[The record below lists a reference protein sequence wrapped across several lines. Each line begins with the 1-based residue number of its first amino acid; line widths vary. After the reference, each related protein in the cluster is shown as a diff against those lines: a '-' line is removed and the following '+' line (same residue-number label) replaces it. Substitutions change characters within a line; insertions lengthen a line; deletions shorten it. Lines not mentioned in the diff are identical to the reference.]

1 MKKKL
6 LLFWALALGLI
17 GPALAQRNL
26 TGRVTA
32 AEDGAPLPG
41 VSILLK
47 GTTTG
52 TVTDVNGDFRL
63 RLPTNEGG
71 TLVFSY
77 VGYVTQ
83 ELALGAQTVINLS
96 LATDTKTLREVVV
109 TSLGIER
116 EKEALGYAV
125 QSVKGEDLTLAR
137 EVNIINSLQGR
148 VPGMQLSQAATGA
161 GGSTRIVLRGA
172 NSLAGTD
179 NNALIV
185 IDGVPMDNTNN
196 RTPGRF
202 GGIDYGTG
210 ASLIN
215 PDDVERIDVLTGP
228 NAAALYGERAA
239 AGVIMITTKK
249 GTQKQGIGVQYN
261 ANATFET
268 PLILPDF
275 QNEYGQ
281 GVGGQLPTST
291 DGTLNIPRNI
301 ESSWGPRMTGQ
312 SVRDWTGQVRPYEAQ
327 PDNIRD
333 FFRTGQTY
341 NNNLS
346 LNAGGEKA
354 TFRFSLGSMNN
365 RGIMPN
371 SSLDRLNFLARGT
384 AQITKKLSVDAKANY
399 IRQSSFNRPNLT
411 DNPDNPMYGFIY
423 MPRSI
428 RLDDLRTFEDANG
441 NPVTWA
447 ATGVDPN
454 NGFPTSRR
462 QNPFWSIYKNTNE
475 DLMNRII
482 AFASIKY
489 EFTDWLNL
497 QLRAGTDYY
506 NHRME
511 ERTATRTLFES
522 SRDRAKY
529 VITNHNVVETNADVL
544 LSFRKKFGD
553 DLTVSASGG
562 GNIRLSKFEEVGA
575 QTAGLNVP
583 NLFTIANGA
592 APVPLYGI
600 SERQTNSLY
609 ASGQVGYKD
618 YLYLDVSARND
629 WASTLPRGNWS
640 YFYPAASLSFVLTD
654 AIKLDQKV
662 LSYGKLRASIAQVG
676 GAAQPY
682 QLALNYGLGLPHAN
696 QGTGAIRT
704 QLPNVDLKPQ
714 ITQAIELG
722 ADLRFVNDRFGLDV
736 TWYKK
741 NTFNQIFTPP
751 ISATS
756 GFTSTVINAGNVQ
769 NQGWEVAL
777 RLTPLQLESGLK
789 WDVQVNYTRNRSKIV
804 STGAGIN
811 NFFIGNDR
819 NVTVAASPDR
829 PFGDF
834 RGRGF
839 QRDPEGRIVVDAQGL
854 PLIATQDVVIGNYL
868 PLWQGG
874 LNNIITW
881 KGFRANVLVDMRMGG
896 DILSLSNIFASE
908 NGNAAATLAGRAE
921 WYAGTGGILVDGVVA
936 NADGSFTPN
945 TRFVDPEAYW
955 RRIST
960 QNGAVAEAF
969 VYSGTFIKLREL
981 TFGYTFNKTQL
992 KRLPFTALGVSIV
1005 GRNLALLLNNLPG
1018 FDPDV
1023 SSYNTGNVQGIESTA
1038 FPSTRSFGLN
1048 LTATF

>member
-1 MKKKL
+1 MKHFL
-6 LLFWALALGLI
+6 LLSLWLLGI
-17 GPALAQRNL
+17 SSGSALAQTRL
-26 TGRVTA
+26 ISGKVTA
-32 AEDGAPLPG
+32 AEDPNGLPG
-41 VSILLK
+41 VNIRVK
-47 GTTTG
+47 NTQTGTTTDADG
-52 TVTDVNGDFRL
+52 NYKINLTTPDAV
-63 RLPTNEGG
+63 
-71 TLVFSY
+71 LVFSFIGY
-77 VGYVTQ
+77 ETREETVGSQSIIDV
-83 ELALGAQTVINLS
+83 ALRV
-96 LATDTKTLREVVV
+96 DVKTLKEVVV

-116 EKEALGYAV
+116 DKDGLGYAV

-137 EVNIINSLQGR
+137 EVNVVNSLQGR
-148 VPGMQLSQAATGA
+148 VPGMQLSQSASGP

-185 IDGVPMDNTNN
+185 IDGVPMDNSNN

-210 ASLIN
+210 ISLIN

-249 GTQKQGIGVQYN
+249 GATRKGIGIQFN
-261 ANATFET
+261 TNATFER
-268 PLILPDF
+268 PLVLPDF

-281 GVGGQLPTST
+281 GVGGALPTGT
-291 DGTLNIPRNI
+291 DGTLTIPRNI

-312 SVRDWTGQVRPYEAQ
+312 PVRDWTGQVRPYEAQ
-327 PDNIRD
+327 PDNISD
-333 FFRTGQTY
+333 FYRTGQTF
-341 NNNLS
+341 NNNIA
-346 LNAGGEKA
+346 LNAGNEKA
-354 TFRFSLGSMNN
+354 TVRFSVGSMNN

-371 SSLDRLNFLARGT
+371 STLDRLNFTVRST
-384 AQITKKLSVDAKANY
+384 AQLTKRLSIDVKANY
-399 IRQSSFNRPNLT
+399 IRQNSFNRPNLT
-411 DNPDNPMYGFIY
+411 DNPDNPVYGFLY

-428 RLDDLRTFEDANG
+428 RLDDLRPFEDPNG

-447 ATGVDPN
+447 ATGVDPA
-454 NGFPTSRR
+454 NGFLTSRR
-462 QNPFWSIYKNTNE
+462 QNPFWSVNKNTNQ

-482 AFASIKY
+482 TFASVKY
-489 EFTDWLNL
+489 QFTDWLNL
-497 QLRAGTDYY
+497 QVRGGTDYY

-522 SRDRAKY
+522 SRDRAKF
-529 VITNHNVVETNADVL
+529 VLTNHNVVETNLDVL
-544 LSFRKKFGD
+544 LSFNKKIGGN
-553 DLTVSASGG
+553 LTISGNGG
-562 GNIRLSKFEEVGA
+562 GNMRISKFEEVGA
-575 QTAGLNVP
+575 QTTGLNVP

-600 SERQTNSLY
+600 SERRVNSVF
-609 ASGQVGYKD
+609 ASAQANYRN
-618 YLYLDVSARND
+618 YLYLDLSARND
-629 WASTLPRGNWS
+629 WASTLSPSNWS
-640 YFYPAASLSFVLTD
+640 YFYPAASLSFVLTE
-654 AIKLDQKV
+654 AFKWENSP
-662 LSYGKLRASIAQVG
+662 LSYGKFRASIAQVG

-682 QLALNYGLGLPHAN
+682 QLALNYGLGLPHAGL
-696 QGTGAIRT
+696 GTATIRT

-722 ADLRFVNDRFGLDV
+722 TDLRFLDNRFGIDL

-741 NTFNQIFTPP
+741 NTFNQIFQPP

-756 GFTSTVINAGNVQ
+756 GFTNTVINAGNVQ

-777 RLTPLQLESGLK
+777 KLTPINLENSLR
-789 WDVQVNYTRNRSKIV
+789 WDVQLNYTRNRSKII
-804 STGAGIN
+804 STGAGID

-819 NVTVAASPDR
+819 NVTVAASPGQ

-839 QRDPEGRIVVDAQGL
+839 QRDPEGRTIVDATGL

-874 LNNIITW
+874 VNNVFTW
-881 KGFRANVLVDMRMGG
+881 KGFRANVLIDMRKGG
-896 DILSLSNIFASE
+896 DLLSLSNIFASE
-908 NGNAAATLAGRAE
+908 NGNASQTLAGRAD
-921 WYAGTGGILVDGVVA
+921 WYAGTGGILVEGVVR

-945 TRFVDPEAYW
+945 TRLVDPEAYW

-969 VYSGTFIKLREL
+969 VYSGTFVKLREVTL
-981 TFGYTFNKTQL
+981 GYTFTKQQL
-992 KRLPFTALGVSIV
+992 KSLPFTAVSLSLV
-1005 GRNLALLLNNLPG
+1005 GRNLALLVSSLPG

-1023 SSYNTGNVQGIESTA
+1023 SSYNTTNVQGIESAA
-1038 FPSTRSFGLN
+1038 FPSTRSLGFNLN
-1048 LTATF
+1048 VTF